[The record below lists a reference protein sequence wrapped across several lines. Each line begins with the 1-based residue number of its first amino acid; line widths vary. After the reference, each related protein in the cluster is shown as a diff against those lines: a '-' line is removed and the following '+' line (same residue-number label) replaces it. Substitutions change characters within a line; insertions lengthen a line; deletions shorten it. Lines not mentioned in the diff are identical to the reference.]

1 MINFFVIANTFL
13 LPNVYETKKVGHEQG
28 LSVQL
33 SIVGHFFPRRP
44 PKRNYLGTSL
54 QSTTSFSTVFYSLLV
69 TMVPNQCLIVIFI
82 IIFIFDED
90 EYCSSTAKE
99 TKKFIG

>member
-1 MINFFVIANTFL
+1 MINFFVIANIFL

-44 PKRNYLGTSL
+44 P
-54 QSTTSFSTVFYSLLV
+54 
-69 TMVPNQCLIVIFI
+69 PNEI
-82 IIFIFDED
+82 
-90 EYCSSTAKE
+90 T
-99 TKKFIG
+99 